1 MAIENT
7 VLLTVTSTESA
18 VYLYSDKQKGAGYY
32 RRDYPLH
39 TAVFQFNNFKGSVK
53 IQATLVLYPS
63 DDDWFDVQYDDGDTL
78 EAIDSTPLIT
88 TTSRNFTGNFI
99 WIRAAYRLEEGTITE
114 IRYSV

>member
-7 VLLTVTSTESA
+7 ILLTTTGTESTE
-18 VYLYSDKQKGAGYY
+18 YQYSNKQKGAGYY

-39 TAVFQFNNFKGSVK
+39 TVVFQFDNFKGSVK
-53 IQATLVLYPS
+53 IQATLALYPS
-63 DDDWFDVQYDDGDTL
+63 NDDWFDVQYDNGDTL
-78 EAIDSTPLIT
+78 EAVDSTPLIT

-99 WIRAAYRLEEGTITE
+99 WIRVAYQLEEGTITE